1 MNKKDQKNTY
11 QAPQLKV
18 VSFKVENGFAGSNG
32 TPSQPGTMFMS
43 NTGGD
48 AQASGANWHQGSTE
62 GWF

>member
-18 VSFKVENGFAGSNG
+18 VSFKVENGFTGSN
-32 TPSQPGTMFMS
+32 TSQPGTMFMS
-43 NTGGD
+43 TNNNSN
-48 AQASGANWHQGSTE
+48 AQAAGANWHQGSTE